1 MILISAKSSPTVFF
15 FPCCHY
21 IPHLI
26 KICFDILNVSALLL
40 IVGYW
45 KVKNKKGEGIN
56 KKNQGEREKRKKHS
70 FNIHKVTLC
79 DCVKIHYDLYQIIKE
94 NDLTF

>member
-1 MILISAKSSPTVFF
+1 MILISAKSSPTVLFF
-15 FPCCHY
+15 SPCCHY

-56 KKNQGEREKRKKHS
+56 
-70 FNIHKVTLC
+70 
-79 DCVKIHYDLYQIIKE
+79 
-94 NDLTF
+94 